1 MALHIDIEALLS
13 NQRIE
18 SNRIEFKQGW
28 NASKIYQSICAFAND
43 FDNIG
48 GGYILVG
55 VEEENGIIKRPICG
69 VPDES
74 LDSIQKS
81 MVGYNHKISPFYL
94 PRTSIEEVD
103 GKKLLVI
110 WVPAGDMRPYEVRS
124 SVVSDKSPSTTYIR
138 SGSSTIEAK
147 GEVLNE
153 LREMSNRLPFDE
165 RSNKDIA
172 LKDISL
178 LLVQDYLQRV
188 GSKLVDVV
196 LKQDLSV
203 TLEQLDLWSGPSE
216 NRRLKNVAAMMFCED
231 PRKYFPYTQ
240 VDIVMFPEGVIQN
253 PNNMIE
259 VPSITG
265 SVPTMIRATLDYLR
279 TNIIKERII
288 KPKGQAES
296 IRFFNYPYQALEE
309 AVVNA
314 LYHRDYQ
321 EYEAVEISVQP
332 HEISI
337 LSYSGPDRSI
347 SADALKSAQYLQAR
361 RYRNR
366 RLGDFLK
373 ELKLS
378 EGRATGIPT
387 IQDELKRNG
396 SPKAIIETD
405 QERSFFLIRIP
416 CHSDFVHRDWSEDIN
431 DTINDIVNDI
441 VNDTVNDTVK
451 QRLAKML
458 QLLIQNPS
466 LSKKQLALEL
476 GVSVPTISRDLS
488 LLIEYQ
494 MIVREGSDR
503 KGKWVF
509 LSKSVQT

>member
-1 MALHIDIEALLS
+1 M
-13 NQRIE
+13 
-18 SNRIEFKQGW
+18 
-28 NASKIYQSICAFAND
+28 
-43 FDNIG
+43 
-48 GGYILVG
+48 
-55 VEEENGIIKRPICG
+55 
-69 VPDES
+69 
-74 LDSIQKS
+74 
-81 MVGYNHKISPFYL
+81 
-94 PRTSIEEVD
+94 
-103 GKKLLVI
+103 
-110 WVPAGDMRPYEVRS
+110 
-124 SVVSDKSPSTTYIR
+124 
-138 SGSSTIEAK
+138 
-147 GEVLNE
+147 
-153 LREMSNRLPFDE
+153 
-165 RSNKDIA
+165 
-172 LKDISL
+172 
-178 LLVQDYLQRV
+178 
-188 GSKLVDVV
+188 
-196 LKQDLSV
+196 
-203 TLEQLDLWSGPSE
+203 
-216 NRRLKNVAAMMFCED
+216 
-231 PRKYFPYTQ
+231 
-240 VDIVMFPEGVIQN
+240 
-253 PNNMIE
+253 
-259 VPSITG
+259 
-265 SVPTMIRATLDYLR
+265 
-279 TNIIKERII
+279 
-288 KPKGQAES
+288 
-296 IRFFNYPYQALEE
+296 
-309 AVVNA
+309 VNA

-405 QERSFFLIRIP
+405 QDRSFFLIRIP
-416 CHSDFVHRDWSEDIN
+416 CHPDFVHRDWSEDIN

>member
-1 MALHIDIEALLS
+1 MLIQS
-13 NQRIE
+13 CSSRI
-18 SNRIEFKQGW
+18 SRK
-28 NASKIYQSICAFAND
+28 
-43 FDNIG
+43 
-48 GGYILVG
+48 
-55 VEEENGIIKRPICG
+55 
-69 VPDES
+69 
-74 LDSIQKS
+74 
-81 MVGYNHKISPFYL
+81 
-94 PRTSIEEVD
+94 T
-103 GKKLLVI
+103 
-110 WVPAGDMRPYEVRS
+110 
-124 SVVSDKSPSTTYIR
+124 SPSSPT
-138 SGSSTIEAK
+138 AQP
-147 GEVLNE
+147 E
-153 LREMSNRLPFDE
+153 LR
-165 RSNKDIA
+165 
-172 LKDISL
+172 
-178 LLVQDYLQRV
+178 
-188 GSKLVDVV
+188 
-196 LKQDLSV
+196 LS
-203 TLEQLDLWSGPSE
+203 G
-216 NRRLKNVAAMMFCED
+216 R
-231 PRKYFPYTQ
+231 
-240 VDIVMFPEGVIQN
+240 
-253 PNNMIE
+253 
-259 VPSITG
+259 
-265 SVPTMIRATLDYLR
+265 
-279 TNIIKERII
+279 
-288 KPKGQAES
+288 
-296 IRFFNYPYQALEE
+296 

-416 CHSDFVHRDWSEDIN
+416 CHPDFVHRDWSEDIN

-441 VNDTVNDTVK
+441 VNDTVK

>member
-28 NASKIYQSICAFAND
+28 NAPKIYQSICAFAND

-55 VEEENGIIKRPICG
+55 VEEENGVAKRPICG

-74 LDSIQKS
+74 LDHILKS

-165 RSNKDIA
+165 RSNKEIA

-196 LKQDLSV
+196 LKQELSV
-203 TLEQLDLWSGPSE
+203 TLDQLDLWRGPAE
-216 NRRLKNVAAMMFCED
+216 DRRLKNVAAMMFCEN

-288 KPKGQAES
+288 KAKGQAES

-416 CHSDFVHRDWSEDIN
+416 CHPDFVHRDWSED
-431 DTINDIVNDI
+431 INDIVNDI

-509 LSKSVQT
+509 LSKSGQT

>member
-28 NASKIYQSICAFAND
+28 NAPKIYQSICAFAND

-55 VEEENGIIKRPICG
+55 VEEENGTVKRPICG

-74 LDSIQKS
+74 LDHILKS
-81 MVGYNHKISPFYL
+81 MVGYN
-94 PRTSIEEVD
+94 
-103 GKKLLVI
+103 
-110 WVPAGDMRPYEVRS
+110 
-124 SVVSDKSPSTTYIR
+124 
-138 SGSSTIEAK
+138 
-147 GEVLNE
+147 
-153 LREMSNRLPFDE
+153 
-165 RSNKDIA
+165 
-172 LKDISL
+172 
-178 LLVQDYLQRV
+178 
-188 GSKLVDVV
+188 
-196 LKQDLSV
+196 
-203 TLEQLDLWSGPSE
+203 
-216 NRRLKNVAAMMFCED
+216 
-231 PRKYFPYTQ
+231 
-240 VDIVMFPEGVIQN
+240 
-253 PNNMIE
+253 
-259 VPSITG
+259 
-265 SVPTMIRATLDYLR
+265 
-279 TNIIKERII
+279 
-288 KPKGQAES
+288 
-296 IRFFNYPYQALEE
+296 
-309 AVVNA
+309 
-314 LYHRDYQ
+314 
-321 EYEAVEISVQP
+321 

-416 CHSDFVHRDWSEDIN
+416 CHPDFVHRDGIEDIN
-431 DTINDIVNDI
+431 DTI
-441 VNDTVNDTVK
+441 NDTVNDTVK

>member
-1 MALHIDIEALLS
+1 MPIQSCSSRRARKT
-13 NQRIE
+13 RI
-18 SNRIEFKQGW
+18 S
-28 NASKIYQSICAFAND
+28 
-43 FDNIG
+43 
-48 GGYILVG
+48 
-55 VEEENGIIKRPICG
+55 
-69 VPDES
+69 
-74 LDSIQKS
+74 
-81 MVGYNHKISPFYL
+81 
-94 PRTSIEEVD
+94 RTSI
-103 GKKLLVI
+103 
-110 WVPAGDMRPYEVRS
+110 PTAQP
-124 SVVSDKSPSTTYIR
+124 
-138 SGSSTIEAK
+138 
-147 GEVLNE
+147 E
-153 LREMSNRLPFDE
+153 LR
-165 RSNKDIA
+165 
-172 LKDISL
+172 
-178 LLVQDYLQRV
+178 
-188 GSKLVDVV
+188 
-196 LKQDLSV
+196 LS
-203 TLEQLDLWSGPSE
+203 G
-216 NRRLKNVAAMMFCED
+216 R
-231 PRKYFPYTQ
+231 
-240 VDIVMFPEGVIQN
+240 
-253 PNNMIE
+253 
-259 VPSITG
+259 
-265 SVPTMIRATLDYLR
+265 
-279 TNIIKERII
+279 
-288 KPKGQAES
+288 
-296 IRFFNYPYQALEE
+296 

-321 EYEAVEISVQP
+321 EYEAVEICVQP

-405 QERSFFLIRIP
+405 QDRSFFLIRIP
-416 CHSDFVHRDWSEDIN
+416 CHSDFIHYDTVN
-431 DTINDIVNDI
+431 DTVNDI
-441 VNDTVNDTVK
+441 VNDTVK

>member
-1 MALHIDIEALLS
+1 M
-13 NQRIE
+13 
-18 SNRIEFKQGW
+18 
-28 NASKIYQSICAFAND
+28 
-43 FDNIG
+43 
-48 GGYILVG
+48 
-55 VEEENGIIKRPICG
+55 
-69 VPDES
+69 
-74 LDSIQKS
+74 
-81 MVGYNHKISPFYL
+81 
-94 PRTSIEEVD
+94 
-103 GKKLLVI
+103 
-110 WVPAGDMRPYEVRS
+110 
-124 SVVSDKSPSTTYIR
+124 
-138 SGSSTIEAK
+138 
-147 GEVLNE
+147 
-153 LREMSNRLPFDE
+153 
-165 RSNKDIA
+165 
-172 LKDISL
+172 
-178 LLVQDYLQRV
+178 
-188 GSKLVDVV
+188 
-196 LKQDLSV
+196 
-203 TLEQLDLWSGPSE
+203 
-216 NRRLKNVAAMMFCED
+216 
-231 PRKYFPYTQ
+231 
-240 VDIVMFPEGVIQN
+240 
-253 PNNMIE
+253 
-259 VPSITG
+259 
-265 SVPTMIRATLDYLR
+265 
-279 TNIIKERII
+279 
-288 KPKGQAES
+288 
-296 IRFFNYPYQALEE
+296 
-309 AVVNA
+309 VNA

-405 QERSFFLIRIP
+405 QDRSFFLIRIP

-431 DTINDIVNDI
+431 DTINDI
-441 VNDTVNDTVK
+441 VNDTVK

>member
-1 MALHIDIEALLS
+1 M
-13 NQRIE
+13 
-18 SNRIEFKQGW
+18 
-28 NASKIYQSICAFAND
+28 
-43 FDNIG
+43 
-48 GGYILVG
+48 
-55 VEEENGIIKRPICG
+55 
-69 VPDES
+69 
-74 LDSIQKS
+74 
-81 MVGYNHKISPFYL
+81 
-94 PRTSIEEVD
+94 
-103 GKKLLVI
+103 
-110 WVPAGDMRPYEVRS
+110 
-124 SVVSDKSPSTTYIR
+124 
-138 SGSSTIEAK
+138 
-147 GEVLNE
+147 
-153 LREMSNRLPFDE
+153 
-165 RSNKDIA
+165 
-172 LKDISL
+172 
-178 LLVQDYLQRV
+178 
-188 GSKLVDVV
+188 
-196 LKQDLSV
+196 
-203 TLEQLDLWSGPSE
+203 
-216 NRRLKNVAAMMFCED
+216 
-231 PRKYFPYTQ
+231 
-240 VDIVMFPEGVIQN
+240 
-253 PNNMIE
+253 
-259 VPSITG
+259 
-265 SVPTMIRATLDYLR
+265 
-279 TNIIKERII
+279 
-288 KPKGQAES
+288 
-296 IRFFNYPYQALEE
+296 
-309 AVVNA
+309 VNA

-321 EYEAVEISVQP
+321 EYEAVEICVQP

-337 LSYSGPDRSI
+337 LSYSGPDRSM

-416 CHSDFVHRDWSEDIN
+416 CHPDFVHRDWSEDIN
-431 DTINDIVNDI
+431 DTINDI
-441 VNDTVNDTVK
+441 VNDTVK

>member
-28 NASKIYQSICAFAND
+28 NAPKIYQSICAFAND

-55 VEEENGIIKRPICG
+55 VEEENGTVKRPICG

-74 LDSIQKS
+74 LDRILKS
-81 MVGYNHKISPFYL
+81 MVGYN
-94 PRTSIEEVD
+94 
-103 GKKLLVI
+103 
-110 WVPAGDMRPYEVRS
+110 
-124 SVVSDKSPSTTYIR
+124 
-138 SGSSTIEAK
+138 
-147 GEVLNE
+147 
-153 LREMSNRLPFDE
+153 
-165 RSNKDIA
+165 
-172 LKDISL
+172 
-178 LLVQDYLQRV
+178 
-188 GSKLVDVV
+188 
-196 LKQDLSV
+196 
-203 TLEQLDLWSGPSE
+203 
-216 NRRLKNVAAMMFCED
+216 
-231 PRKYFPYTQ
+231 
-240 VDIVMFPEGVIQN
+240 
-253 PNNMIE
+253 
-259 VPSITG
+259 
-265 SVPTMIRATLDYLR
+265 
-279 TNIIKERII
+279 
-288 KPKGQAES
+288 
-296 IRFFNYPYQALEE
+296 
-309 AVVNA
+309 
-314 LYHRDYQ
+314 
-321 EYEAVEISVQP
+321 

-416 CHSDFVHRDWSEDIN
+416 CHPDFVLRDWSEDIN
-431 DTINDIVNDI
+431 DTINDTINDI
-441 VNDTVNDTVK
+441 VNDTVK

-476 GVSVPTISRDLS
+476 GISVPTISRDLS
-488 LLIEYQ
+488 LLVEYQ
-494 MIVREGSDR
+494 VIER
-503 KGKWVF
+503 KGGRKNGQWVF

>member
-1 MALHIDIEALLS
+1 MPIQSCSSRRARKT
-13 NQRIE
+13 RI
-18 SNRIEFKQGW
+18 S
-28 NASKIYQSICAFAND
+28 
-43 FDNIG
+43 
-48 GGYILVG
+48 
-55 VEEENGIIKRPICG
+55 
-69 VPDES
+69 
-74 LDSIQKS
+74 
-81 MVGYNHKISPFYL
+81 
-94 PRTSIEEVD
+94 RTSI
-103 GKKLLVI
+103 
-110 WVPAGDMRPYEVRS
+110 PTAQP
-124 SVVSDKSPSTTYIR
+124 
-138 SGSSTIEAK
+138 
-147 GEVLNE
+147 E
-153 LREMSNRLPFDE
+153 LR
-165 RSNKDIA
+165 
-172 LKDISL
+172 
-178 LLVQDYLQRV
+178 
-188 GSKLVDVV
+188 
-196 LKQDLSV
+196 LS
-203 TLEQLDLWSGPSE
+203 G
-216 NRRLKNVAAMMFCED
+216 R
-231 PRKYFPYTQ
+231 
-240 VDIVMFPEGVIQN
+240 
-253 PNNMIE
+253 
-259 VPSITG
+259 
-265 SVPTMIRATLDYLR
+265 
-279 TNIIKERII
+279 
-288 KPKGQAES
+288 
-296 IRFFNYPYQALEE
+296 

-321 EYEAVEISVQP
+321 EYEAVEICVQP

-416 CHSDFVHRDWSEDIN
+416 CHPDFVHRDWSEDIN

-441 VNDTVNDTVK
+441 VNDTVK

>member
-153 LREMSNRLPFDE
+153 LREMSHRLPFDE
-165 RSNKDIA
+165 RSNKEIA

-296 IRFFNYPYQALEE
+296 IRFF
-309 AVVNA
+309 
-314 LYHRDYQ
+314 
-321 EYEAVEISVQP
+321 
-332 HEISI
+332 
-337 LSYSGPDRSI
+337 
-347 SADALKSAQYLQAR
+347 
-361 RYRNR
+361 
-366 RLGDFLK
+366 
-373 ELKLS
+373 
-378 EGRATGIPT
+378 
-387 IQDELKRNG
+387 
-396 SPKAIIETD
+396 
-405 QERSFFLIRIP
+405 LIRIP
-416 CHSDFVHRDWSEDIN
+416 CHSDFIHYDIVNDTIN
-431 DTINDIVNDI
+431 DTINDI
-441 VNDTVNDTVK
+441 VNDTVK

-458 QLLIQNPS
+458 QLFIQNPS

-488 LLIEYQ
+488 LLVEYHVIE
-494 MIVREGSDR
+494 RNGGR
-503 KGKWVF
+503 KNGQWVF